1 MCRSNYVNF
10 CTIDLS
16 AFQEITDTGLLA
28 LGSCGLLQSIDIS
41 CCFQVTYAGVRAL
54 GARCGL
60 LQRINI
66 TNCRQMT
73 DAGISALG
81 AGCNQLRSID
91 DSFCDHWTDA
101 GITVVCWIWPSVENQ
116 SHRLL

>member
-73 DAGISALG
+73 DAVYQRWVLDVISCG
-81 AGCNQLRSID
+81 ASMIHFVITGQMLVSPLC
-91 DSFCDHWTDA
+91 A
-101 GITVVCWIWPSVENQ
+101 GYG
-116 SHRLL
+116 LL